1 MFYNDVNG
9 IIFVIDGTDVS
20 RIRIVKEQI
29 QQLDKD
35 LMKSMPVAF
44 LINKQDIENS
54 MTIEQIKDYLEIDKI
69 NTHFI
74 WKCLKISARKTL

>member
-54 MTIEQIKDYLEIDKI
+54 MTIDQIKDYLEIDKI

-74 WKCLKISARKTL
+74 WKIM

>member
-44 LINKQDIENS
+44 LINKQDGKNI
-54 MTIEQIKDYLEIDKI
+54 L
-69 NTHFI
+69 F
-74 WKCLKISARKTL
+74 

>member
-9 IIFVIDGTDVS
+9 IIFVIDGTDIS

-74 WKCLKISARKTL
+74 WKIM

>member
-74 WKCLKISARKTL
+74 WKIM

>member
-54 MTIEQIKDYLEIDKI
+54 MTID
-69 NTHFI
+69 
-74 WKCLKISARKTL
+74 